1 MAESTEKKEHDIDY
15 ADPEEEKKGNF
26 EKKVS
31 RVCNVLGG
39 STRSSK
45 CNW

>member
-1 MAESTEKKEHDIDY
+1 MAESTDKKEHDIDY

-31 RVCNVLGG
+31 SLSDGVGG
-39 STRSSK
+39 FTRSGK